1 MESLSFKK
9 FYQRIYKSTD
19 NNYLDWVDE
28 IKDGYKKYINRQK
41 NLDVLLD
48 KSYSDGSLLNNIG
61 VQKNLQ
67 DMAMEEC
74 PKHKVY
80 IFGHSLDVTDKD
92 ILKLFIC
99 NDNVETEIYYYRRNK
114 DDKESL
120 GKIIKNLIKIM
131 GQKELIR
138 RTGGTH
144 KTIKFIP
151 QEI

>member
-1 MESLSFKK
+1 
-9 FYQRIYKSTD
+9 
-19 NNYLDWVDE
+19 
-28 IKDGYKKYINRQK
+28 
-41 NLDVLLD
+41 
-48 KSYSDGSLLNNIG
+48 
-61 VQKNLQ
+61 
-67 DMAMEEC
+67 MEEC

-99 NDNVETEIYYYRRNK
+99 NDNVYTKIYYYRKNE

-120 GKIIKNLIKIM
+120 GNIIENLIKIM
-131 GQKELIR
+131 GQKELIS

-144 KTIKFIP
+144 KTIEFIP

>member
-9 FYQRIYKSTD
+9 FYQRIYKSPD

-92 ILKLFIC
+92 IRELL
-99 NDNVETEIYYYRRNK
+99 R
-114 DDKESL
+114 
-120 GKIIKNLIKIM
+120 LIEVGASCFSHYCIGCDVSNSM
-131 GQKELIR
+131 SYTMS
-138 RTGGTH
+138 TGV
-144 KTIKFIP
+144 
-151 QEI
+151 